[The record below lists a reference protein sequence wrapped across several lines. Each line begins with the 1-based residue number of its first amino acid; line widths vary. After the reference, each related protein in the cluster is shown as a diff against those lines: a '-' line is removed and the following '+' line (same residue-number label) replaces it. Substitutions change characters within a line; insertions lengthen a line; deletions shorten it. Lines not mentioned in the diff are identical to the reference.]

1 MTSITKDMNDAQYQ
15 ALLASFDAK
24 RAKLCRISEA
34 AAICDCSVT
43 TLWRRRCA
51 NPDFPPML
59 RNGRGQTLFDRA
71 AVETWHADWLA
82 RRAAHKRC

>member
-1 MTSITKDMNDAQYQ
+1 MTSIARGMTDERYQ

-34 AAICDCSVT
+34 AAMCDCSVP
-43 TLWRRRCA
+43 TLWRRRRA
-51 NPDFPPML
+51 NRDFPPAL

-71 AVETWHADWLA
+71 AVEAWHADWLA
-82 RRAAHKRC
+82 RRAARKRA